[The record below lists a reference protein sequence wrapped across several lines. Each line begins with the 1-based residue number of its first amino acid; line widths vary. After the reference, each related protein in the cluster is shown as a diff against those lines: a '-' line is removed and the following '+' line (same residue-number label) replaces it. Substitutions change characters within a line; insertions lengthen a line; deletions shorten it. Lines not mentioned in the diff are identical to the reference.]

1 MPATRLPATADLASS
16 HRPWSRAVSACRA
29 ALLAA
34 TLGAAAAGAAAQTAS
49 FGFYAGARGGG
60 EFTDRHDGDRDLR
73 LDGGG
78 AWSASLDWTPV
89 PGAAQMQLFVS
100 RQRSELPGSAFA
112 RSAAVPIDLTY
123 VHLGGRSFIDGD
135 AQRGGAY
142 VVGGLGVTHFSP
154 GLDGLS
160 AETRPSMNL
169 GVGQQW
175 ALTPTLALRAEL
187 RAYVTLVN
195 SGGGFFCSG
204 GCVFAIQGDTLV
216 QGEAMLGL
224 SVGF

>member
-1 MPATRLPATADLASS
+1 MPATCPPIVALSPS
-16 HRPWSRAVSACRA
+16 PCRAVSACRA

-34 TLGAAAAGAAAQTAS
+34 ALGAATAGAAAQTAS

-60 EFTDRHDGDRDLR
+60 EFTDRNDDDRALR
-73 LDGGG
+73 LDGGA
-78 AWSASLDWTPV
+78 AWSTSLDWTPV

-100 RQRSELPGSAFA
+100 RQRSELPGTAFA

-123 VHLGGRSFIDGD
+123 VHLGGRSFFGGD

-142 VVGGLGVTHFSP
+142 VVGGLGITHFSP

-204 GCVFAIQGDTLV
+204 GCVVAIQGDTLV